1 MTEIS
6 QEINERAAAL
16 VQSLAKQHISEDG
29 SSSFSSVAYDT
40 AWVSMIQKED
50 MGAKRW
56 LFPECFQYLL
66 DIQGPD
72 GGWNTGTL
80 VDDTDIII
88 NSMATLLSLKKHIAD
103 PGNCK
108 IPNDM
113 ELRIE
118 NAKAL
123 VQSKLDFWDVES
135 SEHVGFEILVPTLLR
150 LLETEGICFHLPGLQ
165 ILMALNAKKLGK
177 FDPHVLYSP
186 TKSTLLHSLEAFI
199 GEIDFDKLS
208 HHKVSGSMMC
218 SPASTAAYLMNSSRW
233 DKEAE
238 QYLSR
243 VVSHSC
249 KNKNGS
255 VPSAFPTP
263 IFELTWVC
271 LRRDCMLHCSN
282 ISRFSRP
289 LSCQALQ

>member
-6 QEINERAAAL
+6 RKIRERAAAL
-16 VQSLAKQHISEDG
+16 VKSLAKEHISEDG
-29 SSSFSSVAYDT
+29 SSSFSSGAYDT

-50 MGAKRW
+50 MGVKSW
-56 LFPECFQYLL
+56 LFPGRFQYLL

-72 GGWNTGTL
+72 GGWHTGTL

-88 NSMATLLSLKKHIAD
+88 NSMAALLAFKKHIAD
-103 PGNCK
+103 PSNCK
-108 IPNDM
+108 IPDDM
-113 ELRIE
+113 ELRIK

-123 VQSKLDFWDVES
+123 VQSKIDSWDVES

-150 LLETEGICFHLPGLQ
+150 LLEAEGINFYLPGLQ
-165 ILMALNAKKLGK
+165 VLMALNAKKLGK
-177 FDPHVLYSP
+177 FDPHVFYSP
-186 TKSTLLHSLEAFI
+186 TMSTLLHSLEAFI
-199 GEIDFDKLS
+199 GKIDFDKLS

-233 DKEAE
+233 DEEAE

-243 VVSHSC
+243 AVSHSC
-249 KNKNGS
+249 QTKNGS

-263 IFELTWVC
+263 VFELTWVC
-271 LRRDCMLHCSN
+271 LMAQ
-282 ISRFSRP
+282 I
-289 LSCQALQ
+289 